1 MSHLAIDLED
11 APVSALATL
20 EAIRSLLNRV
30 DAAVPEIE
38 DLDDLARLRLL
49 VKDLQTDFAGVVGT
63 IDQAIRVHV
72 DVYQTVT
79 VLDGRHTITIKPT
92 KSGGSTHWAH
102 ADVAKAL
109 WPLAE
114 GDVDEFVRLIATSL
128 GKAASWKSTDLKK
141 HGLIVD
147 QFRTTTAE
155 VSGFSVLI
163 EPAVTAS

>member
-63 IDQAIRVHV
+63 IDQAIRQHV

-79 VLDGRHTITIKPT
+79 VLDGRHTVTGKPT
-92 KSGGSTHWAH
+92 KSGGSKSWDHPRTLR
-102 ADVAKAL
+102 AL
-109 WPLAE
+109 IGATG
-114 GDVDEFVRLIATSL
+114 GDVDAIAGAL
-128 GKAASWKSTDLKK
+128 GKASQWKSTELKK
-141 HGLIVD
+141 LDVD
-147 QFRTTTAE
+147 PRPLSHDTAS
-155 VSGFSVLI
+155 VTGFAVII

>member
-63 IDQAIRVHV
+63 IDQAIRQHV

-79 VLDGRHTITIKPT
+79 VLDGRHTVTVKPT
-92 KSGGSTHWAH
+92 KSGGSKSWDHPRTLR
-102 ADVAKAL
+102 AL
-109 WPLAE
+109 IGATG
-114 GDVDEFVRLIATSL
+114 GDVDAIAGAL
-128 GKAASWKSTDLKK
+128 GKASQWKSTELKK
-141 HGLIVD
+141 LDVD
-147 QFRTTTAE
+147 PRPLSHDTAS
-155 VSGFSVLI
+155 VTGFAVII

>member
-63 IDQAIRVHV
+63 IDQAIRQHV

-79 VLDGRHTITIKPT
+79 VLDGRHTVTVKPT
-92 KSGGSTHWAH
+92 KSGGSKSWDHPRTLR
-102 ADVAKAL
+102 AL
-109 WPLAE
+109 IGATG
-114 GDVDEFVRLIATSL
+114 GDVDAIAGAL
-128 GKAASWKSTDLKK
+128 GKASQWKSTELKK
-141 HGLIVD
+141 LDVD
-147 QFRTTTAE
+147 PRPLSHDTAS
-155 VSGFSVLI
+155 VSGFAVII
-163 EPAVTAS
+163 EPAVTAT

>member
-49 VKDLQTDFAGVVGT
+49 VKDLQTDFAGVGGT
-63 IDQAIRVHV
+63 IDQAIRQHV

-79 VLDGRHTITIKPT
+79 VLDGRHTVTVKPT
-92 KSGGSTHWAH
+92 KSGGSKSWDHPRTLR
-102 ADVAKAL
+102 AL
-109 WPLAE
+109 IGATG
-114 GDVDEFVRLIATSL
+114 GDVDAIAGAL
-128 GKAASWKSTDLKK
+128 GKASQWKSTELKK
-141 HGLIVD
+141 LDVD
-147 QFRTTTAE
+147 PRPLSHDTAS
-155 VSGFSVLI
+155 VTGFAVII